1 MVESSFNGAVNNEIP
16 SGLLSFAI
24 VMHILKQPVNIDQIK
39 HEYCPTGADIDS
51 LSLLRAAKASGCK
64 AKRLRV
70 KPHRLAK
77 SPFPI
82 IAQHKSGSYFVIGS
96 ADDDKALIQIPG
108 EAPTTLNLTELWDIW
123 SGEAIFISH
132 REQLTNEERKFDIT
146 WFIPIVVRFKRLFGE
161 VLIASLFIQLFA
173 LITPLMFQIVMDK
186 VLAHQGYSTLNV
198 VVVALIFIAFFDVL
212 LNGLRTYVF
221 AHTTSRVDVAL
232 GARLFDHL
240 MKLPIAYFS
249 SRPVGQV
256 VARVRELETI
266 RSFLTGN
273 ALTAVIDLLF
283 TGVFF
288 AVMYHYSPTLT
299 YIVLASIPVYV
310 LVSVSITPTLRARTE
325 EKFQRG
331 AINQAFLTE
340 SVSGVETIKS
350 MAVEPQMKQKWE
362 GQLAAYVKSSFKA
375 VAISNIGSQA
385 IQFISKVVTAL
396 LLWQGAQLVMAGELT
411 VGQLIAFNMLAGQVA
426 QPILRLSQLWQD
438 FQQFKISLD
447 RLGDILNVPAE
458 PTLSLNRPSLPNI
471 KGKIQFENVIFRY
484 APNTPEVLRN
494 INLKIEAGQTIG
506 IVGTSGSGK
515 STLTKLI
522 QRLYV
527 PEQGKVLV
535 DGTDLSVTDPSWLR
549 RQVGVVLQENILFD
563 VSVRDNI
570 ALTNPNLSMEKV
582 IAAANLAGA
591 HDFILELP
599 EAYDTKLGE
608 RGNLLSGGQRQRI
621 AIARALVDNPAILIF
636 DEATSAL
643 DYESESIIQ
652 ENMHQITKGRTVI
665 IIAHRLSAVRD
676 ADRIITLDRGEI
688 IEDGTHEQ
696 LMNNPK
702 GRYFKLY
709 NMQSR
714 NSSNERDD
722 QVVEGELYV

>member
-1 MVESSFNGAVNNEIP
+1 MAESNSNTHSDDVIP

-39 HEYCPTGADIDS
+39 HEYCPTGSDIDS
-51 LSLLRAAKASGCK
+51 LSLLRAAKAAGCK
-64 AKRLRV
+64 AKRVRV
-70 KPHRLAK
+70 KSARLAK

-82 IAQHKSGSYFVIGS
+82 IAQKTSGEFFVIGS
-96 ADDDKALIQIPG
+96 CDDSKALVQIPG
-108 EAPTTLNLTELWDIW
+108 QAPKTIELEELWNNWD
-123 SGEAIFISH
+123 GEAIFLSH
-132 REQLTNEERKFDIT
+132 RSQLTNEDRKFDIT
-146 WFIPIVVRFKRLFGE
+146 WFIPVVVRFKRLFGQ

-186 VLAHQGYSTLNV
+186 VLVHRGFSTLNV
-198 VVVALIFIAFFDVL
+198 IVVALISIALFDVI

-221 AHTTSRVDVAL
+221 SHTTSRVDVAL

-240 MKLPIAYFS
+240 MKLPIAFFS

-266 RSFLTGN
+266 RAFLTGN

-283 TGVFF
+283 TFVFF
-288 AVMYHYSPTLT
+288 AVMYYYSPTLT

-310 LVSVSITPTLRARTE
+310 AISVFITPPLRARTE

-331 AINQAFLTE
+331 AVNQAFLTE
-340 SVSGVETIKS
+340 SVSGIETIKS

-362 GQLAAYVKSSFKA
+362 DQLAAYVKSSFKA
-375 VAISNIGSQA
+375 VAIGNVGSQA
-385 IQFISKVVTAL
+385 IQFVSKVVTAL
-396 LLWQGAQLVMAGELT
+396 LLWQGALLVISGDLT
-411 VGQLIAFNMLAGQVA
+411 VGQLIAFNMLSGQVA

-447 RLGDILNVPAE
+447 RLGDVLNVPTE
-458 PTLSLNRPSLPNI
+458 PIVSLNRPSLPDI
-471 KGKIQFENVIFRY
+471 TGRIEFDNVVFRY

-494 INLKIEAGQTIG
+494 ISLTIEAGQTIG
-506 IVGTSGSGK
+506 VVGTSGSGK
-515 STLTKLI
+515 STLAKLI

-535 DGTDLSVTDPSWLR
+535 DGTDLAVADPSWLR
-549 RQVGVVLQENILFD
+549 RQIGVVLQENVLFD

-570 ALTNPNLSMEKV
+570 ALSNPNLSMEKV
-582 IAAANLAGA
+582 INAAKLAGA

-608 RGNLLSGGQRQRI
+608 RGNLLSGGQRQRV
-621 AIARALVDNPAILIF
+621 AIARALVNDPAILIF

-652 ENMHQITKGRTVI
+652 QNMSQITKGRTVI

-676 ADRIITLDRGEI
+676 ADRIITIDRGQI
-688 IEDGTHEQ
+688 IEDGSHDQ
-696 LMNNPK
+696 LMRNPT

-714 NSSNERDD
+714 TSVNELP
-722 QVVEGELYV
+722 EESELNA